1 MVESDTIKIVTLIS
15 SAVLAALFIVSRPIM
30 KTKTLKHIP
39 LTDER
44 PPESPEPPS
53 ASQGTR
59 ALEILEEIVGA
70 DVLEYRDP
78 KKAAVFA
85 ADVLRMAALASIE
98 GNPNF
103 MKSAANVLRL
113 QARSH
118 GVQIARNVEDKFG
131 ERISAVMSLFRDLLP
146 LFL

>member
-1 MVESDTIKIVTLIS
+1 MNDPQNLPSPPATPAS
-15 SAVLAALFIVSRPIM
+15 SMGAAELDAFAS
-30 KTKTLKHIP
+30 K
-39 LTDER
+39 
-44 PPESPEPPS
+44 S
-53 ASQGTR
+53 AAAFQGAR
-59 ALEILEEIVGA
+59 ALEILEEIVGP

-78 KKAAVFA
+78 RKAAVFA

-98 GNPNF
+98 GNPDF

-131 ERISAVMSLFRDLLP
+131 ERIAAVMSLFRDLLP

>member
-1 MVESDTIKIVTLIS
+1 MSDPQNLPS
-15 SAVLAALFIVSRPIM
+15 
-30 KTKTLKHIP
+30 
-39 LTDER
+39 
-44 PPESPEPPS
+44 PPVPPPS
-53 ASQGTR
+53 SMGIVELDAFASKSANTFQGTR